1 MLDAELLVPVA
12 MLDELENEFLPLFVI
27 GGMNEMLID
36 FREEDLWF
44 EAEAENRLCLG
55 GKNGL
60 EHFVE
65 GDPVIFA
72 PLRVE
77 VKKFLDEDTDGLWT
91 ELGDLVDM
99 GVEHWFVRE
108 PALAEGIAS
117 EVDVRA

>member
-27 GGMNEMLID
+27 GGMNEVLVD
-36 FREEDLWF
+36 FGEEDLRF
-44 EAEAENRLCLG
+44 EAEAENWFCFRREHRI
-55 GKNGL
+55 

-77 VKKFLDEDTDGLWT
+77 VKKFLDKDTDGLWT

-99 GVEHWFVRE
+99 GVEHWFVGE
-108 PALAEGIAS
+108 AALAEGIAS
-117 EVDVRA
+117 